1 MLAYSYLCL
10 PIRKSAT
17 TICTI
22 ALELT
27 TVRNRGI
34 QSKVREN
41 KNRHAN
47 DVDDHLFGT
56 TPVGRGLCRLAR
68 MAGAAV
74 GHSVEVLCAGSNAD
88 LLITQALEF
97 DPNAVAIADESK
109 YQQVQEALSPHDI
122 KVFAGMGSIADLME
136 MDTIDMVLASIVGFA
151 GLRPTL
157 RAIEHHKPIAL
168 ANKETMVVAG
178 QIVTDAASRNNVPIL
193 PVDSEHSAIFQSL
206 VGEMGNV
213 DKILLTASGGPFRG
227 RTRQQLEH
235 VTLADALKHP
245 NWSMGRKV
253 TIDSAS
259 LMNKGLEVI
268 EARWLFN
275 IPAERIQ
282 VLVHP
287 QSVVHSM
294 VQYIDGSIKA
304 QLGIPT
310 METPIQYAF
319 SFPARIESHLPRLD
333 WTKYPQLTFEEPDT
347 KTFRCLQLAY
357 DAIAR
362 GGNMPCIM
370 NAANEVAVQQFID
383 GKLTFLQ
390 IADFVEERM
399 QQAPFISNPTLDDLF
414 RTDAEVRAGK

>member
-1 MLAYSYLCL
+1 MKKIAILGSTGSIGTQALNV
-10 PIRKSAT
+10 IR
-17 TICTI
+17 
-22 ALELT
+22 
-27 TVRNRGI
+27 
-34 QSKVREN
+34 
-41 KNRHAN
+41 RHR
-47 DVDDHLFGT
+47 DE
-56 TPVGRGLCRLAR
+56 
-68 MAGAAV
+68 MA
-74 GHSVEVLCAGSNAD
+74 VEVLCAGSNAD
-88 LLITQALEF
+88 LLIAQALEF

-109 YQQVQEALSPHDI
+109 YQQVQDALTSHDI
-122 KVFAGMGSIADLME
+122 KVFAGIDSIADLME
-136 MDTIDMVLASIVGFA
+136 MESIDMVLASIVGFA

-178 QIVTDAASRNNVPIL
+178 QMVTDAAARNRVPIL

-206 VGEMGNV
+206 VGEVGGV

-227 RTRQQLEH
+227 WKRDQLEK

-268 EARWLFN
+268 EARWLFD

-294 VQYIDGSIKA
+294 VQYVDGSIKA
-304 QLGIPT
+304 QLGVPT

-319 SFPARIESHLPRLD
+319 TFPQRIESHLPRLSFE
-333 WTKYPQLTFEEPDT
+333 KYSQLTFENPDT
-347 KTFRCLQLAY
+347 DTFRCLPLAY
-357 DAIAR
+357 EAIAR

-370 NAANEVAVQQFID
+370 NAANEVAVQQFIE
-383 GKLTFLQ
+383 GKITFLQ
-390 IADFVEERM
+390 IADFVEHQM
-399 QQAPFISNPTLDDLF
+399 STAPFIAKPTLDDLF
-414 RTDAEVRAGK
+414 QTDATVRRL

>member
-1 MLAYSYLCL
+1 M
-10 PIRKSAT
+10 IR
-17 TICTI
+17 
-22 ALELT
+22 
-27 TVRNRGI
+27 
-34 QSKVREN
+34 
-41 KNRHAN
+41 RHR
-47 DVDDHLFGT
+47 DLF
-56 TPVGRGLCRLAR
+56 
-68 MAGAAV
+68 
-74 GHSVEVLCAGSNAD
+74 SVEVLCAGSNAD
-88 LLITQALEF
+88 LLIAQALEF
-97 DPNAVAIADESK
+97 EPNAVAIADKTK
-109 YQQVQEALSPHDI
+109 YQQVQDALASHDI
-122 KVFAGMGSIADLME
+122 KVFCGMDSVADLME
-136 MDTIDMVLASIVGFA
+136 MESIDLVLASIVGFA

-178 QIVTDAASRNNVPIL
+178 EIVTRAARDNHVPIL

-206 VGEMGNV
+206 VGEGGGV

-227 RTRQQLEH
+227 YTREQLQH

-268 EARWLFN
+268 EARWLFDVS
-275 IPAERIQ
+275 ADRIQ

-294 VQYIDGSIKA
+294 VQYVDGSIKA
-304 QLGIPT
+304 QLGVPT

-319 SFPARIESHLPRLD
+319 SFPERIESFLPRLSFE
-333 WTKYPQLTFEEPDT
+333 KYSQLTFENPDT
-347 KTFRCLQLAY
+347 KTFRCLDLAY
-357 DAIAR
+357 QAIDK

-370 NAANEVAVQQFID
+370 NAANEVAVQRFID

-390 IADFVEERM
+390 IADFVEEQM
-399 QQAPFISNPTLDDLF
+399 QRAPFIAKPTLDDLF
-414 RTDAEVRAGK
+414 CTDSEVRAAGGLQ

>member
-1 MLAYSYLCL
+1 MKRIAILGSTGSIGTQALNV
-10 PIRKSAT
+10 IR
-17 TICTI
+17 
-22 ALELT
+22 
-27 TVRNRGI
+27 
-34 QSKVREN
+34 
-41 KNRHAN
+41 RHR
-47 DVDDHLFGT
+47 DE
-56 TPVGRGLCRLAR
+56 
-68 MAGAAV
+68 MA
-74 GHSVEVLCAGSNAD
+74 VEVLCAGSNAD

-109 YQQVQEALSPHDI
+109 YQQVQDALASHDI
-122 KVFAGMGSIADLME
+122 KVFAGMDSIVDLME
-136 MDTIDMVLASIVGFA
+136 MESIDMVLASIVGFA

-178 QIVTDAASRNNVPIL
+178 QIVTDAAARNHVPIL

-206 VGEMGNV
+206 VGEMGGV

-227 RTRQQLEH
+227 WKREQLEK

-268 EARWLFN
+268 EARWLFDV
-275 IPAERIQ
+275 PAERIQ

-294 VQYIDGSIKA
+294 VQYVDGSIKA
-304 QLGIPT
+304 QLGVPT

-319 SFPARIESHLPRLD
+319 SFPQRIESHLPRLSFE
-333 WTKYPQLTFEEPDT
+333 KYSQLTFENPDT
-347 KTFRCLQLAY
+347 ETFRCLTLAY
-357 DAIAR
+357 EAIAR

-370 NAANEVAVQQFID
+370 NAANEVAVQQFIE
-383 GKLTFLQ
+383 GKISFLQ
-390 IADFVEERM
+390 IADTVEHQM
-399 QQAPFISNPTLDDLF
+399 QTATFIANPTLDDLF
-414 RTDAEVRAGK
+414 HTDAEVRGL

>member
-1 MLAYSYLCL
+1 MKRIAILGSTGSIGTQALNV
-10 PIRKSAT
+10 IR
-17 TICTI
+17 CHRD
-22 ALELT
+22 E
-27 TVRNRGI
+27 
-34 QSKVREN
+34 
-41 KNRHAN
+41 
-47 DVDDHLFGT
+47 
-56 TPVGRGLCRLAR
+56 
-68 MAGAAV
+68 MA
-74 GHSVEVLCAGSNAD
+74 VEVLCAGSNAD
-88 LLITQALEF
+88 LLIAQALEF

-109 YQQVQEALSPHDI
+109 YRQIQEALAPHDI
-122 KVFAGMGSIADLME
+122 KVFAGMDSIADLME

-157 RAIEHHKPIAL
+157 RTIEHHKPIAL

-178 QIVTDAASRNNVPIL
+178 KIVTEAAARNHVPIL

-206 VGEMGNV
+206 VGEVGGV

-227 RTRQQLEH
+227 WKREQLEK

-268 EARWLFN
+268 EARWLFD

-294 VQYIDGSIKA
+294 VQYVDGSIKA
-304 QLGIPT
+304 QLGVPT

-319 SFPARIESHLPRLD
+319 SFPHRIESHLPRLSFE
-333 WTKYPQLTFEEPDT
+333 KYAQLTFEDPDT
-347 KTFRCLQLAY
+347 DTFRCLPLAY
-357 DAIAR
+357 EAIAR

-370 NAANEVAVQQFID
+370 NAANEVAVQQFIE
-383 GKLTFLQ
+383 GKISFLQ
-390 IADFVEERM
+390 IADIVERQM
-399 QQAPFISNPTLDDLF
+399 QTAPFIANPTLDDLF
-414 RTDAEVRAGK
+414 QTDAAVRAQ